1 LTNGWH
7 SDRTGERLVHAAVP
21 VVLAMTG
28 LILAAASRAPILVV
42 GGLALV
48 TACHSTIMPAFWCLP
63 SLLLRGAGVAAGI
76 ALINSVGT
84 FGGFVGPTLV
94 GRLKNAT
101 GSYGVAFYTLAL
113 LALVSALLMAWLGS
127 TRVFAQPPATPR
139 DQRLQ

>member
-1 LTNGWH
+1 
-7 SDRTGERLVHAAVP
+7 
-21 VVLAMTG
+21 
-28 LILAAASRAPILVV
+28 
-42 GGLALV
+42 LV

-63 SLLLRGAGVAAGI
+63 SLLLRGTGVAAGI

-84 FGGFVGPTLV
+84 FGGFVGPTVV

-113 LALVSALLMAWLGS
+113 LALVSAMLMAWLGS